1 VGSLQVA
8 SRPPT
13 ANCQLPT
20 ANYQL
25 PITNRQLPTANC
37 QLPTA
42 NCQLP
47 TAHCQLLTKPYL
59 CTLLIIMISVNNV
72 TLAYGKR
79 VLFDEV
85 NIGFTKGNCYGIIGA
100 NGAGKSTFLKIIS
113 GELEPN
119 KGTVDISTGERMAVL
134 NQNQFEFDD
143 VTVLNT
149 VLMGHKKMW
158 KVMHERDAIYAKEDF
173 TEADGL
179 KAGELEHD
187 FGEMGGYT
195 AESDAAT
202 LLSELGV
209 KAEMHQQLMKD
220 IPANIKVRVLLAQA
234 LFGNPDI
241 LLLDEPTNNL
251 DVETISW
258 LENFLADYENIVL
271 VVSHDRHFLD
281 SVCTH
286 VADVDKMKIKI
297 YTGNYTFWYESSQLA
312 ARQAGDKNK
321 KMEEKKKDLLEFIA
335 RFSANASKSKQATSR
350 KKALDK
356 LVFED
361 ITPSNRKYP
370 GIIFKQEREVGN
382 EILQVDN
389 LTKTIDGKTVFS
401 KIKFDIQKGDKI
413 AFISRDPIAV
423 TSFFEIINNKMK
435 ADSGTVEW
443 GTTVT
448 TAYLPNDNS
457 EYFEGSKLNL
467 MDWLRQYVP
476 PGTKDVDED
485 FLRGFLGKM
494 LFSGDEILKQT
505 NVLSGGEKVRCMISK
520 MMLQNPNVLTLDEP
534 TNHLDLESIIAFNDG
549 MLAFPGIVLLTTHDH
564 QFMQTVANRIIEITP
579 KGMID
584 RLMSYDEYLADERV
598 KAMREELYG

>member
-1 VGSLQVA
+1 MTHNWL
-8 SRPPT
+8 
-13 ANCQLPT
+13 LK
-20 ANYQL
+20 
-25 PITNRQLPTANC
+25 PIF
-37 QLPTA
+37 
-42 NCQLP
+42 
-47 TAHCQLLTKPYL
+47 AHFLK
-59 CTLLIIMISVNNV
+59 IMISVNNV

-85 NIGFTKGNCYGIIGA
+85 NINFIKGNCYGIIGA
-100 NGAGKSTFLKIIS
+100 NGAGKSTFMKIIS
-113 GELEPN
+113 GDIEPN
-119 KGTVDISTGERMAVL
+119 KGTVNITPGERMAVL
-134 NQNQFEFDD
+134 NQNQFAFDEFS
-143 VTVLNT
+143 VLHTVM
-149 VLMGHKKMW
+149 MGHKEMW
-158 KVMHERDAIYAKEDF
+158 TIMHEKDALYLKEDF
-173 TEADGL
+173 NEADGI
-179 KAGELEHD
+179 KAGELEEK

-209 KAEMHQQLMKD
+209 KDELHYTLMKD
-220 IPANIKVRVLLAQA
+220 VAANIKVRVLLAQA

-281 SVCTH
+281 AVCTH
-286 VADVDKMKIKI
+286 VSDVDKNKIKT

-312 ARQAGDKNK
+312 ARQASDKNK
-321 KMEEKKKDLLEFIA
+321 KAEDKKKDLLEFIA

-361 ITPSNRKYP
+361 IVPSSRKYP

-382 EILQVDN
+382 EILKVDN
-389 LTKTIDGKTVFS
+389 LCYSVEEKKLFDRVR
-401 KIKFDIQKGDKI
+401 FDIQKGDKI
-413 AFISRDPIAV
+413 AFLSKDPLAL
-423 TSFFEIINNKMK
+423 TSFFEIINGKIK
-435 ADSGTVEW
+435 ADSGTYEW

-448 TAYLPNDNS
+448 TAYLPNDNT
-457 EYFEGSKLNL
+457 EYFEGSQYNL

-476 PGTKDVDED
+476 PTTKDVDED

-494 LFSGDEILKQT
+494 LFTGDEIMKKT
-505 NVLSGGEKVRCMISK
+505 NVLSGGEKVRCMLSK

-534 TNHLDLESIIAFNDG
+534 TNHLDLESIISFNDN
-549 MLAFPGIVLLTTHDH
+549 MVAYNSNILMTTHDH
-564 QFMQTVANRIIEITP
+564 QFMQTVCNRIIELTP
-579 KGMID
+579 KGIID
-584 RLMSYDEYLADERV
+584 KLMTYDEYLADERV
-598 KAMREELYG
+598 KETREELYK